1 MGQIL
6 IDREALVSELQKV
19 FDARTAQTLLG
30 VLDTV
35 ATQVLQAGVTR
46 EDFNELKRV
55 VQRLSEAVEKLV
67 EAQARSEARLS
78 SVEERFSGVESR
90 MDRVEAAIERL
101 TQAQARSEE
110 RLSGVEERLSGVE
123 GRMDR
128 VEAAIERL
136 TEAQARS
143 EERLSR
149 VEARLSGVEERLSGV
164 EGRMDRVEAAIE
176 RLTEA
181 QARSE
186 ARLERLEIS
195 SAEHRKATD
204 RLERAIDQLRQQVG
218 GLSETVGGDIEDI
231 AYIVLHDVLRRE
243 LGWQVGPLERT
254 WQHWDIEA
262 EEVDVF
268 GQATDPAQ
276 PGRTIWIVGEAK
288 HNLTVRE
295 VERFSKQ
302 VERARRYLQGE
313 VFAVCFCYRARPEV
327 QERIRAAGLR
337 LVFSYGKL
345 Q

>member
-1 MGQIL
+1 MSTGQIL
-6 IDREALVSELQKV
+6 VDRDALVGELEKV

-30 VLDTV
+30 VLDKV
-35 ATQVLQAGVTR
+35 AEQMHQAGVNR
-46 EDFNELKRV
+46 EDFSELKRV
-55 VQRLSEAVEKLV
+55 MLRLSEAVEKLV
-67 EAQARSEARLS
+67 EAQARS
-78 SVEERFSGVESR
+78 
-90 MDRVEAAIERL
+90 
-101 TQAQARSEE
+101 
-110 RLSGVEERLSGVE
+110 
-123 GRMDR
+123 
-128 VEAAIERL
+128 
-136 TEAQARS
+136 
-143 EERLSR
+143 
-149 VEARLSGVEERLSGV
+149 EARLSGVEERLSGV

-186 ARLERLEIS
+186 ARLSGVEERLTGVESRMDRVEAAIERLTEAQARSEARLSGVEERLTGVESRMDRVEAAIERLTEAQARSEARLERLEIS
-195 SAEHRKATD
+195 SAEHRQATD
-204 RLERAIDQLRQQVG
+204 RLEKSIDQLRQQVG

-243 LGWQVGPLERT
+243 FGWQVGPLERT
-254 WQHWDIEA
+254 WQHWGVEA

-268 GQATDPAQ
+268 GTATDPAQ

-288 HNLTVRE
+288 HNLTMRE

>member
-35 ATQVLQAGVTR
+35 AAQVLQAGVTR
-46 EDFNELKRV
+46 EDFDELRRV
-55 VQRLSEAVEKLV
+55 VLRLSEAVEKLV

-78 SVEERFSGVESR
+78 GVEERLGKVEERLSGVEGR

-143 EERLSR
+143 E
-149 VEARLSGVEERLSGV
+149 
-164 EGRMDRVEAAIE
+164 
-176 RLTEA
+176 
-181 QARSE
+181 RS
-186 ARLERLEIS
+186 A
-195 SAEHRKATD
+195 AEHREETAKLAKS
-204 RLERAIDQLRQQVG
+204 IDQLRQQVG

-243 LGWQVGPLERT
+243 FGWQVGPLERT
-254 WQHWDIEA
+254 WQHWDIET

-288 HNLTVRE
+288 HNLTVKE
-295 VERFSKQ
+295 VERFNKQ

-337 LVFSYGKL
+337 LIFSYGKL

>member
-6 IDREALVSELQKV
+6 VDREALVSELQKV

-30 VLDTV
+30 VLDKV
-35 ATQVLQAGVTR
+35 AAQVLQAGVTR
-46 EDFNELKRV
+46 EDFSELKRV
-55 VQRLSEAVEKLV
+55 MMELAEEVRKLV
-67 EAQARSEARLS
+67 E
-78 SVEERFSGVESR
+78 
-90 MDRVEAAIERL
+90 
-101 TQAQARSEE
+101 AQARSEE
-110 RLSGVEERLSGVE
+110 RLSGVEERLGGVE

-136 TEAQARS
+136 TEAQTRS
-143 EERLSR
+143 EERL
-149 VEARLSGVEERLSGV
+149 GGV
-164 EGRMDRVEAAIE
+164 EGRMDRVEAAIG

-181 QARSE
+181 QTRSE
-186 ARLERLEIS
+186 ERLDRLEIS
-195 SAEHRKATD
+195 TAEHRKATD

-243 LGWQVGPLERT
+243 FGWQVRPLERT
-254 WQHWDIEA
+254 WQNWDTEPEKIN
-262 EEVDVF
+262 VF
-268 GQATDPAQ
+268 GTASDPAQ

-288 HNLTVRE
+288 HNLTVKE

-302 VERARRYLQGE
+302 VERARQYLQGE

-327 QERIRAAGLR
+327 QERVRAAGLR